1 MIYMCV
7 YICLLPTYQYLCH
20 DTIVVRFHDDDGLVG
35 LNLTKGIACC
45 HRLTCK
51 CKETRQGTLNRTQAS
66 TWHLEPVIPKQSFHY
81 EGFLTLVIMQMNHL
95 SCYWKYMN
103 HPERVQKKNKKKT
116 LLFHWASVHAG
127 NKLVAV
133 KMKGFHWRNKKGYR
147 RTCLLGLWPTYQM
160 KGLINVSWERMWDME
175 TQRVW

>member
-20 DTIVVRFHDDDGLVG
+20 DTIVVRFHDDDGLVS

-95 SCYWKYMN
+95 SCDWKYMN
-103 HPERVQKKNKKKT
+103 HPERVQKKKQKKNT
-116 LLFHWASVHAG
+116 ALS
-127 NKLVAV
+127 
-133 KMKGFHWRNKKGYR
+133 
-147 RTCLLGLWPTYQM
+147 LGLCAC
-160 KGLINVSWERMWDME
+160 WEQISCRE
-175 TQRVW
+175 NERISLKEQKRLP